1 MSTVVTLRQSYSASP
16 RIELGN
22 AIERSMLSG
31 QSLATGKGILHAWQD
46 PTGLAIGSN
55 MQATANTLGVVL
67 TGVIQS
73 QQLLEVAQTSME
85 QLLNRCNDLTTM
97 LARAKS
103 GLVTNDTIVNTL
115 STAFSLTKQE
125 MVRIAEDT
133 EFNGVKLL
141 NGTGGKKTEGV
152 KSSIASKPNYSFD
165 RATVTLGGVTYSTH
179 DGTITP
185 NHGLIPKTDTKVS
198 GFVPDTVIVS
208 GGAMSESLDTN
219 GDFNGIILKG
229 ATMTFLNVV
238 SKVTMEH

>member
-141 NGTGGKKTEGV
+141 NGTGGKK
-152 KSSIASKPNYSFD
+152 N
-165 RATVTLGGVTYSTH
+165 
-179 DGTITP
+179 
-185 NHGLIPKTDTKVS
+185 
-198 GFVPDTVIVS
+198 
-208 GGAMSESLDTN
+208 
-219 GDFNGIILKG
+219 
-229 ATMTFLNVV
+229 
-238 SKVTMEH
+238 